1 MRKANDLSH
10 KEAVSIVGR
19 IVDAMYLDL
28 NQAADSYDPE
38 KSIDGADFIDAVAT
52 ILSSHGLVPETAE
65 PCE

>member
-10 KEAVSIVGR
+10 DEAVGIVGR

-28 NQAADSYDPE
+28 NRTGDCYDPE
-38 KSIDGADFIDAVAT
+38 KSIDGADFIDAVAA
-52 ILSSHGLVPETAE
+52 ILSGHGLVPETVE